1 MQSKLNLSQ
10 LTDLY
15 CSVSNNSKTVNAG
28 FVKSFF
34 ETIVEE
40 VLNGKTVRVRGLG
53 TFKRITIEDRESVNV
68 NTGERIVIPG
78 HFKVSLVPDPAL
90 KELLNKP
97 FADFDTIIIDE
108 RYDTEKEAEEGAADT
123 AVPDTGNT
131 ESVPEQE
138 PESVPEPE
146 SEPEPEAEPEP
157 ESEPESEPEPQIES
171 EPEPELEQKPE
182 SVPEPKPK
190 PETKPKT
197 VSGHVNEHHR
207 HQHSHPVTGSRRH
220 SHRRHRKPLVWILGT
235 VLVLLLLSYCI
246 WPISL
251 SHLLRS
257 RMNSLAV
264 DSSSNGAVPVEQV
277 EIMHV
282 DSVSVEEVQKETPT
296 AETEAEPKAEPKE
309 EVKSKSTFK
318 LTAADTARDLGE
330 VTVADTVSYRM
341 VGRKAVHRM
350 ESGETLTSV
359 ALKYYGTKLL
369 WPYIVAY
376 NQISNYNFLTVGTSL
391 DIPELENK

>member
-1 MQSKLNLSQ
+1 MQNKLNLSQ

-40 VLNGKTVRVRGLG
+40 VLEGKAVRVRGLG

-78 HFKVSLVPDPAL
+78 HFKVSLVPDPVL

-108 RYDTEKEAEEGAADT
+108 RHDTEKEADEGAADT

-131 ESVPEQE
+131 ESVPE
-138 PESVPEPE
+138 PDM
-146 SEPEPEAEPEP
+146 
-157 ESEPESEPEPQIES
+157 
-171 EPEPELEQKPE
+171 EQKPE
-182 SVPEPKPK
+182 SVPEPEHKPNPK
-190 PETKPKT
+190 PETKLK
-197 VSGHVNEHHR
+197 SDFGHVNEHHR
-207 HQHSHPVTGSRRH
+207 HQHSHSVTGSRRH

-296 AETEAEPKAEPKE
+296 ADTKVELKE
-309 EVKSKSTFK
+309 EVKSKGTFK
-318 LTAADTARDLGE
+318 LTAADMARDLGE

-350 ESGETLTSV
+350 ESGETLTTV

-376 NQISNYNFLTVGTSL
+376 NHISNYNFLKVGTIL

>member
-40 VLNGKTVRVRGLG
+40 VLEGKAVRVRGLG

-78 HFKVSLVPDPAL
+78 HFKVSLVPDPVL

-108 RYDTEKEAEEGAADT
+108 RHDTEKEADEGAADT

-157 ESEPESEPEPQIES
+157 ESEPEPQTES

-207 HQHSHPVTGSRRH
+207 HL
-220 SHRRHRKPLVWILGT
+220 HRNAEKHRKPLVWILGT

-264 DSSSNGAVPVEQV
+264 DSNSNGAVPVEQV

-282 DSVSVEEVQKETPT
+282 DSVSIEEVQKETPT

-318 LTAADTARDLGE
+318 LTAADMARDLGE

-376 NQISNYNFLTVGTSL
+376 NHISNYNFLTVGTSL

>member
-1 MQSKLNLSQ
+1 MQNKLNLSQ

-108 RYDTEKEAEEGAADT
+108 RHDTEKEADGGAADT

-157 ESEPESEPEPQIES
+157 ESEPESEPEPQTES

-197 VSGHVNEHHR
+197 VSGHVNEHQRHLHR
-207 HQHSHPVTGSRRH
+207 NAEK
-220 SHRRHRKPLVWILGT
+220 HRKPLAWILGT

-264 DSSSNGAVPVEQV
+264 DNSSNGAVPVEQV

-296 AETEAEPKAEPKE
+296 ADTKVELKE
-309 EVKSKSTFK
+309 EVKSKGAFK
-318 LTAADTARDLGE
+318 LTAADMARDLGE

-350 ESGETLTSV
+350 ESGETLTTV

-376 NQISNYNFLTVGTSL
+376 NHISNYNFLKVGTIL